1 MTNPA
6 ALSDYGA
13 FHDALVAA
21 GSTVR
26 GKSCTCVWHDDRTPS
41 CTIGQ
46 GDDGTWRMYCHAC
59 DRHGSLTDLIAHA
72 NGQEP
77 RQVFK
82 TLANQDRP
90 AAAPTK
96 RAPPKADKPLVLA
109 DKSAVVAYAQ
119 RIGTVEAWYTYGA
132 KGSPALVVARIL
144 PHDGGKK
151 TFRQFCPMDG
161 GWTPANTIP
170 AGQIPLY
177 RADELAG
184 DRVLVVEGEKCVE
197 ACRSVGIQATTSA
210 MGAGKARMS
219 DWTALRGRRVTL
231 WPDNDLPDPKTGKRN
246 GIEHMRE
253 VREILEGI
261 GCAVSVI
268 NPDGMGLPAKGD
280 VANLIEALDGKDAAE
295 IAATITG
302 IMDDAGPA
310 GPATELESLLRDIE
324 GGRYTAIPWPNL
336 TRLGS
341 LSKALLPGTITSLCA
356 DPGAGKSLMMLQML
370 ASWHGQGIPVAL
382 LALEDERRVHLQRIL
397 AQIVGQSCLTD
408 DEWCSANMDTAR
420 LLLNQHAK
428 TIDAIGACIRAEG
441 ESQLSLDQIAE
452 WIEAQAKNG
461 ARIIIADPVTAAV
474 TEDKPWAADTSF
486 LMRVKGIARRYG
498 ASVVLVTHPRGASKG
513 ASLGA
518 MAGGSAYPRFSHCA
532 LWLSKFD
539 AEDLPAP
546 DGGSRHC
553 NRSVTITKS
562 RHGRGG
568 GMVMGMWFD
577 HDTLRFSEVGTILS
591 DDQRKKRT
599 RRSTWAPDSRDDQD
613 DSPPRAPRMRAK
625 PSSNEDKFV

>member
-1 MTNPA
+1 MSDGLA
-6 ALSDYGA
+6 ILSDYGA
-13 FHDALVAA
+13 FHDALTAA

-26 GKSCTCVWHDDRTPS
+26 GKACTCIWHDDRTPS

-59 DRHGSLTDLIAHA
+59 DRHASLTDLLAHTS
-72 NGQEP
+72 GKEP

-82 TLANQDRP
+82 TLADQGRP
-90 AAAPTK
+90 ETATK
-96 RAPPKADKPLVLA
+96 RAAPKADKPLVLA
-109 DKSAVVAYAQ
+109 DKAAVKAYAE
-119 RIGTVEAWYTYGA
+119 RIGRAEAWYTYGP
-132 KGSPALVVARIL
+132 KGSPVLVVARII

-151 TFRQFCPMDG
+151 TFRQFCPCDG
-161 GWTPANTIP
+161 GWTPSNTIA

-177 RADELAG
+177 RQDELAG

-219 DWTALRGRRVTL
+219 DWTALRGRRATL
-231 WPDNDLPDPKTGKRN
+231 WPDNDQPDPKTGKRN

-268 NPDGMGLPAKGD
+268 NPDGMGLPPKGD
-280 VANLIEALDGKDAAE
+280 VANLIEALDGKDAAD

-302 IMDDAGPA
+302 IMDDAEPA

-324 GGRYTAIPWPNL
+324 AGRHTAIHWPDL
-336 TRLGS
+336 TRLGW

-356 DPGAGKSLMMLQML
+356 DPGAGKSLLMLQML
-370 ASWHGQGIPVAL
+370 AAWHGQGIPVAL

-397 AQIVGQSCLTD
+397 AQTVRQSCLTD
-408 DEWCSANMDTAR
+408 DEWCSAHMDDAR
-420 LLLNQHAK
+420 AMLTQHSAS
-428 TIDAIGACIRAEG
+428 IDRIGACIKAEG
-441 ESQLSLDQIAE
+441 ETQLTLAQIAE
-452 WIEAQAKNG
+452 WIDAQATRG

-474 TEDKPWAADTSF
+474 TEDKPWAADTAF
-486 LMRVKGIARRYG
+486 LMRVKGIARRHG
-498 ASVVLVTHPRGASKG
+498 ISVVLVTHPRGSAKG

-532 LWLSKFD
+532 LWLTKFD
-539 AEDLPAP
+539 PEDKPTA
-546 DGGSRHC
+546 DGSCLHC
-553 NRSVTITKS
+553 NRAIAITKS

-568 GMVMGMWFD
+568 GQVIGVWFD
-577 HDTLRFSEVGTILS
+577 PDTLRFNEVGVILS
-591 DDQRKKRT
+591 EEAEKKKA
-599 RRSTWAPDSRDDQD
+599 RRSTWAPEERNDQD
-613 DSPPRAPRMRAK
+613 EKPRRAARMRAA
-625 PSSNEDKFV
+625 PTSGEDRF

>member
-1 MTNPA
+1 MTTPS

-21 GSTVR
+21 GSIVR

-59 DRHGSLTDLIAHA
+59 DRYGSLTDLIAHA

-82 TLANQDRP
+82 TLADQERP
-90 AAAPTK
+90 TAPTK
-96 RAPPKADKPLVLA
+96 RPTPKIEKPLVLA
-109 DKSAVVAYAQ
+109 DKAAVVAYAQ
-119 RIGTVEAWYTYGA
+119 RIGTVEAWYTYGPKA
-132 KGSPALVVARIL
+132 TPALVVARIRQ
-144 PHDGGKK
+144 PDGKK
-151 TFRQFCPMDG
+151 TFRQFCPADG
-161 GWTPANTIP
+161 GWTPSNTIP

-177 RADELAG
+177 RVDELAG

-210 MGAGKARMS
+210 MGAGKAHMS

-231 WPDNDLPDPKTGKRN
+231 WPDNDQPDPKTGKRN
-246 GIEHMRE
+246 GIEHMRQ

-268 NPDGMGLPAKGD
+268 NPDGMGLPPKGD
-280 VANLIEALDGKDAAE
+280 VADLIAALDGKDAAE
-295 IAATITG
+295 INATIAG
-302 IMDDAGPA
+302 IMDDAEPA

-324 GGRYTAIPWPNL
+324 GGRYTAIPWPGL

-356 DPGAGKSLMMLQML
+356 DPGAGKSLLMLQML
-370 ASWHGQGIPVAL
+370 GAWHAHGIPVAL

-408 DEWCSANMDTAR
+408 DEWCAANMDAAR

-428 TIDAIGACIRAEG
+428 AIDAIGANIRAEG
-441 ESQLSLDQIAE
+441 ETQLTLDQIAE

-461 ARIIIADPVTAAV
+461 ARVIIADPVTAAV
-474 TEDKPWAADTSF
+474 TEERPWAADTSF

-498 ASVVLVTHPRGASKG
+498 ASVVLVTHPRGSSKG
-513 ASLGA
+513 ASLGS

-539 AEDLPAP
+539 AEDMPTP
-546 DGGSRHC
+546 DGSSHYC
-553 NRSVTITKS
+553 NRSIAITKS

-568 GMVMGMWFD
+568 GMLIGLYFD
-577 HDTLRFSEVGTILS
+577 HDTLRFVERGPIMS
-591 DDQRKKRT
+591 DEQRKKKQIRA
-599 RRSTWAPDSRDDQD
+599 TWAPDQRDDEQQ
-613 DSPPRAPRMRAK
+613 PPSRAPRMRAT
-625 PSSNEDKFV
+625 PSQNEDAFI